1 MKALEQPA
9 GLRTTLNFWQVT
21 LSGVGIVIGAGIY
34 VLLGEATQEAG
45 AAIWASFLLAAILS
59 MLTALSYAELAG
71 MHPSAGAEYEFASRA
86 FNEFIGF
93 VTGWMMVAALLIAC
107 GAVALGFAE
116 YFNHFV
122 TADERLVAVGL
133 LCVLALVVCS
143 GIQRSIWLTVA
154 LACLQV
160 GGLVIVIIAGAPH
173 VGERSLTEGA
183 TFTGV
188 ASGAALVFFAYVGFD
203 EVVTLSEET
212 VDASR
217 TVPRALLASLAISSV
232 LYILVAVA
240 AVSAIG
246 ADALGAS
253 DRPFALILEQ
263 EWGGRSASM
272 VAIIALAATTNTVL
286 MALTAAS
293 RNMFGMARNGSLPSI
308 LARVGSRTRAPYV
321 AVLLGSMVAVGFALS
336 GNIALV
342 ARVTDFSV
350 YGIFIVVNLSLI
362 ALRFRAP
369 HQHRPFA
376 VPVSLRR
383 VPILPILGIAA
394 TVLMLAYL
402 TPEAWAIGIAAN
414 GLAVGTWLALR
425 IGRSG
430 GPAV

>member
-1 MKALEQPA
+1 
-9 GLRTTLNFWQVT
+9 
-21 LSGVGIVIGAGIY
+21 
-34 VLLGEATQEAG
+34 
-45 AAIWASFLLAAILS
+45 

-116 YFNHFV
+116 YFNHFIS
-122 TADERLVAVGL
+122 ADERLVAVGL

-143 GIQRSIWLTVA
+143 GIQRSIWLTVV

-160 GGLVIVIIAGAPH
+160 GGLVLVIVAGAPH
-173 VGERSLTEGA
+173 VGERSLAEDA
-183 TFTGV
+183 TFTGIL
-188 ASGAALVFFAYVGFD
+188 SGAALVFFAYVGFD

-212 VDASR
+212 LDAPR
-217 TVPRALLASLAISSV
+217 NVPRALLASLAISSA
-232 LYILVAVA
+232 LYILVAIA

-246 ADALGAS
+246 AEALGTS
-253 DRPFALILEQ
+253 DRPFAAILEQ
-263 EWGGRSASM
+263 EWGGRWAGV

-293 RNMFGMARNGSLPSI
+293 RNLFGMARSGSLPSI
-308 LARVGSRTRAPYV
+308 LARVSNRARAPYV
-321 AVLLGSMVAVGFALS
+321 AVVLGSLVAVGFALS

-369 HQHRPFA
+369 HQRRPFA
-376 VPVSLRR
+376 VPVSFRR
-383 VPILPILGIAA
+383 LPILPMLGIAA

-402 TPEAWAIGIAAN
+402 TPEAWAIGIIAN
-414 GLAVGTWLALR
+414 GLAVATWLAIRLA
-425 IGRSG
+425 RSLA
-430 GPAV
+430 PEELKA